1 MGVGHLRRDVVGVGD
16 ESAALVRKRMHCLSL
31 AGIEDR
37 ERVAGDAYI
46 NSAADKCVGHG
57 VMHAGDGDMEV
68 GSDFG
73 SFPFR
78 ALPTLCWRV
87 SEQLCFKLFKQ
98 LPPTG
103 GVSTKRG
110 VRIDR
115 VNSFEYAT
123 VKFIKADALVVVKS
137 MDDLLGHDLDRCLDI
152 GLVFRPFCPRRQR
165 SGVVVLQK
173 LLVRGV
179 DTTIAIGGTYRVRRR
194 RGVIRD
200 DDLLPPRRSTQTPA
214 YAHPATLV
222 GVHRDTHKQTAS
234 RNTAAKRQT
243 H

>member
-1 MGVGHLRRDVVGVGD
+1 MGVGHLRRDVVSVGD
-16 ESAALVRKRMHCLSL
+16 EGTALVRNRMYCLSL

-37 ERVAGDAYI
+37 ERVAGDADI
-46 NSAADKCVGHG
+46 NSVADKCVGHG

-73 SFPFR
+73 ALPFR
-78 ALPTLCWRV
+78 ALPPLFWQF

-123 VKFIKADALVVVKS
+123 VKFIKADALVVVKG
-137 MDDLLGHDLDRCLDI
+137 MDDLLGNDLDCCLNI
-152 GLVFRPFCPRRQR
+152 GLVFRPSCTRWQR

-179 DTTIAIGGTYRVRRR
+179 DTTIAISSTYRVRRR
-194 RGVIRD
+194 RGVIWD
-200 DDLLPPRRSTQTPA
+200 DDLC
-214 YAHPATLV
+214 
-222 GVHRDTHKQTAS
+222 HRGSQEVCV
-234 RNTAAKRQT
+234 
-243 H
+243 

>member
-1 MGVGHLRRDVVGVGD
+1 MCFDWARIHKLSDDPAGVRSYPGSFAQEVFTGPKSMGVGHLRRDVVGIGD
-16 ESAALVRKRMHCLSL
+16 EGAALVCKRMYCLSL

-37 ERVAGDAYI
+37 KRVAGDAYI

-73 SFPFR
+73 PLPFR
-78 ALPTLCWRV
+78 ALPPLFGKV

-103 GVSTKRG
+103 GVATKRG

-123 VKFIKADALVVVKS
+123 VELIKADALMIVKS
-137 MDDLLGHDLDRCLDI
+137 MDDLLGND
-152 GLVFRPFCPRRQR
+152 
-165 SGVVVLQK
+165 
-173 LLVRGV
+173 
-179 DTTIAIGGTYRVRRR
+179 
-194 RGVIRD
+194 
-200 DDLLPPRRSTQTPA
+200 
-214 YAHPATLV
+214 
-222 GVHRDTHKQTAS
+222 
-234 RNTAAKRQT
+234 
-243 H
+243 